1 MLTAIKAG
9 RVDVVVVYK
18 VDRLSRSLADF
29 ARLMQVFDE
38 HRVSFVS
45 VTQQFNTT
53 TSMGRL
59 MLNVLLSFAQ
69 FEREVTGE
77 RIRDKIAASKA
88 KGMWMGGNVPLG
100 YRVEK
105 RKLVVDENDVPVDS
119 VDFEA
124 VFKDAPDPTVTKAA
138 YETAA
143 TDIDTLRKAIRAE
156 LGDTKTVAK
165 GVRIESDDR
174 RPHA

>member
-1 MLTAIKAG
+1 MLNIK
-9 RVDVVVVYK
+9 
-18 VDRLSRSLADF
+18 LAD
-29 ARLMQVFDE
+29 AQKALQAIAN
-38 HRVSFVS
+38 
-45 VTQQFNTT
+45 QK
-53 TSMGRL
+53 GR
-59 MLNVLLSFAQ
+59 SGY
-69 FEREVTGE
+69 E
-77 RIRDKIAASKA
+77 AAKSA
-88 KGMWMGGNVPLG
+88 YMAD
-100 YRVEK
+100 
-105 RKLVVDENDVPVDS
+105 KLVVDENDVPVDS